1 MAEQDFPL
9 IFVTSGKLG
18 SINHTLLSFE
28 AIRNRGIRL
37 HTVAYNLFP
46 VEEDTTIQRDTENYI
61 RDYVAKNFP
70 EAEFLVVPFVK

>member
-1 MAEQDFPL
+1 M
-9 IFVTSGKLG
+9 
-18 SINHTLLSFE
+18 
-28 AIRNRGIRL
+28 
-37 HTVAYNLFP
+37 AYNLFP